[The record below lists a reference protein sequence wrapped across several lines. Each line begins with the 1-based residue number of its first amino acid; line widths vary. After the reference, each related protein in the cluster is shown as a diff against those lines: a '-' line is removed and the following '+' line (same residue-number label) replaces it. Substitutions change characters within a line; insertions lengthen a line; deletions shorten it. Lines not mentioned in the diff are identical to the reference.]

1 MKYFALLLAT
11 VVATVAAQSQG
22 ADEGRLY
29 YTSPTSGTVWTAG
42 KNNTV
47 AWSNICKPE
56 NTEDLNIVLYMSTG
70 ANGGTEQVRVPGLR
84 SLGKLNCLKQK
95 EVQVFIPETVKTGS
109 HYSIHVD
116 TKPLQSYSAQF
127 TINGAES
134 EVPVTPTSGVPT
146 STSSVNVTIPTGIES
161 ITPGTVSPSPSG
173 HATAEKDAA
182 NTAGALKT
190 FGTTAAAI
198 AIAVASYM
206 I

>member
-1 MKYFALLLAT
+1 MKSFALLLAT

-29 YTSPTSGTVWTAG
+29 YTSPTSGTLWTAG

-47 AWSNICKPE
+47 AWSNVCKPE

-116 TKPLQSYSAQF
+116 TKALQSYSAQF
-127 TINGAES
+127 TINGAEPD
-134 EVPVTPTSGVPT
+134 VPDTPTSGVPT

-161 ITPGTVSPSPSG
+161 TTPGTISPTPSG
-173 HATAEKDAA
+173 PATAEKDAA
-182 NTAGALKT
+182 NAAGALKT
-190 FGTTAAAI
+190 LGTTAAAI
-198 AIAVASYM
+198 AMAAAAYM
-206 I
+206 F